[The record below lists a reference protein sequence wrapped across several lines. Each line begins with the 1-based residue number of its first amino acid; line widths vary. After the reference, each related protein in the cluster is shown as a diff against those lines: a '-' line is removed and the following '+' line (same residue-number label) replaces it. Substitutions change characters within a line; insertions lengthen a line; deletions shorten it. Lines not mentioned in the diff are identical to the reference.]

1 MRDTDRTYGQYCGL
15 AHALD
20 LVGERWQM
28 LVVREL
34 ALGPRRF
41 TDLLAGLPGVSRTV
55 LASRLRQLER
65 GGLVRR
71 DALPPPAASAVYELT
86 DYGRELGPILLAL
99 CRWGVRSLDPRS
111 SEAFRSHWLAL
122 ALTAHFHA
130 DAAHG
135 PSVVYEI
142 RLRDGAFRLTVG
154 DGEVAL
160 VTGPG
165 QPADVVIE
173 ADDDAL
179 VALLRGL
186 VSPATAL
193 EDGTV
198 AVLAGDSAELGRFLE
213 LFRFAEAVAA

>member
-1 MRDTDRTYGQYCGL
+1 MRDSERTYGQYCGL

-34 ALGPRRF
+34 AIGPRRF

-71 DALPPPAASAVYELT
+71 DVLPPPAASAVYELT
-86 DYGRELGPILLAL
+86 DYGRELGPILLGL
-99 CRWGVRSLDPRS
+99 CRWGVRSLDQRS

-122 ALTAHFHA
+122 ALTAHFRPEAA
-130 DAAHG
+130 DGA
-135 PSVVYEI
+135 SVVYEI
-142 RLRDGAFRLTVG
+142 RLHDGTFRLAVS
-154 DGEVAL
+154 ESQVAL
-160 VTGPG
+160 LTGPAE
-165 QPADVVIE
+165 PPDVVID

-179 VALLRGL
+179 VGILRGL
-186 VSPATAL
+186 ASVEAAL
-193 EDGTV
+193 EAGTV
-198 AVLAGDSAELGRFLE
+198 AVVAGGPEELDRFLE
-213 LFRFAEAVAA
+213 LFRFAEPLAA